1 MGLTLRQSNFVKKY
15 IEFANATEAAAQV
28 YNVKNRNVA
37 GVIGWENL
45 RKHKVVEAINASFM
59 AGQVSPVSIAQ
70 TIKQVMINGTP
81 RQQLRAIEIYLKAIG
96 DY

>member
-1 MGLTLRQSNFVKKY
+1 MGLTLRQNSFVKKY

-45 RKHKVVEAINASFM
+45 RKHKVVEAINVSLE
-59 AGQVSPVSIAQ
+59 AGQVSPVSVAQ
-70 TIKQVMINGTP
+70 TIKQVMINGTA

-96 DY
+96 AY

>member
-1 MGLTLRQSNFVKKY
+1 MRLTLNQGQFVKKY

-45 RKHKVVEAINASFM
+45 RKHKVVEAINVSFM
-59 AGQVSPVSIAQ
+59 AGQVSPVSIVQ
-70 TIKQVMINGTP
+70 TIKQVMMNGTP
-81 RQQLRAIEIYLKAIG
+81 RQQLRAIEIYFKAVG
-96 DY
+96 VF

>member
-1 MGLTLRQSNFVKKY
+1 MNLTLKQSGFVKKY
-15 IEFANATEAAAQV
+15 IEFANATEAAVQV

-45 RKHKVVEAINASFM
+45 RKHKVVEAINVSLE
-59 AGQVSPVSIAQ
+59 AGWVSPVSVAQ
-70 TIKQVMINGTP
+70 TIKQVMTNGTP

-96 DY
+96 IY